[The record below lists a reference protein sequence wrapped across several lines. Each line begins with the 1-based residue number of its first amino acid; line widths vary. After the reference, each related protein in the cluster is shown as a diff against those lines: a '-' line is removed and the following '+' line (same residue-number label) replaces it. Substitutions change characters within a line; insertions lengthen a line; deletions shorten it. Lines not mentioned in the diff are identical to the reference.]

1 MIIGICEDRKEDSI
15 RIEKAIMNFIKHR
28 NETFEVKK
36 FQDGQEV
43 LEYEDNLDLLFLD
56 IEMPNVDGI
65 QVKNEFQKWKKNTM
79 ILYVTI
85 HDELMMSAF
94 GLNVYGFI
102 HKESLEHN
110 LNRILPSAME
120 ILQNYVMI
128 DEYTDSRNVVYIKSE
143 GVYCRLVME
152 DGTEKIIRSSMKRIE
167 EMLYCVGYIRTHK
180 SYLVNPK
187 WISKWDG
194 GKIMTCKGEVPVS
207 GRLRTKAKKEYMD
220 YCKKYASYC

>member
-15 RIEKAIMNFIKHR
+15 RIEKACMNFIKDR
-28 NETFEVKK
+28 NGNFQVKK

-43 LEYEDNLDLLFLD
+43 LEYEDKLDLLFLD

-65 QVKNEFQKWKKNTM
+65 KVKNQFQKHKKNTM

-85 HDELMMSAF
+85 HDEMMMSAF
-94 GLNVYGFI
+94 GVNVFGFI
-102 HKESLEHN
+102 PKESLEHGI
-110 LNRILPSAME
+110 NRMLPSAME

-128 DEYTDSRNVVYIKSE
+128 DEYTDSRDVVFIKSE

-152 DGTEKIIRSSMKRIE
+152 DGSEKIIRSSMKRME
-167 EMLYCVGYIRTHK
+167 EILCCVGYIRTHK

-194 GKIMTCKGEVPVS
+194 GVITTCRGEVPVS
-207 GRLRTKAKKEYMD
+207 GRLRAKAKKEYMA
-220 YCKKYASYC
+220 YCEKYAGYC